1 MDNRIQLRQQKKPRH
16 RGLKIFG
23 IIAGVLVLLIIACV
37 FFFPQINNTIR
48 NVTGSD
54 TPADAA
60 VKSRLV
66 SEITAQKTGNATT
79 DAALQRAADT
89 LKETKMSTIMKAA
102 QDQDQA
108 AVLLQKT
115 TSANQA
121 QAKLAAA
128 LLFREKSITPLRQ
141 AIASGDYYRAYQDV
155 KSLQQQGDTSTLQN
169 LLTGQ

>member
-1 MDNRIQLRQQKKPRH
+1 RH
-16 RGLKIFG
+16 RGLKIFA
-23 IIAGVLVLLIIACV
+23 IVAGVLVLLIVACV

-48 NVTGSD
+48 NVTGND

-108 AVLLQKT
+108 AVLLQKAT
-115 TSANQA
+115 GANQA
-121 QAKLAAA
+121 QAKLA
-128 LLFREKSITPLRQ
+128 
-141 AIASGDYYRAYQDV
+141 
-155 KSLQQQGDTSTLQN
+155 
-169 LLTGQ
+169 